1 MTKYSLLLLLSLF
14 SFLAKAQ
21 LSGSQLKNIS
31 GKTIQS
37 ESLFTNSDEPVVL
50 CFWATWCRPCL
61 QELEAINEEMGDW
74 QDEVK
79 FKMIAIS
86 IDNSRSSS
94 KVPALVKARDW
105 QFDIY
110 IDENS
115 DLKRALNV
123 SGVPFCCIIKSGEVV
138 WKHSG
143 YQPGSEALILEKL
156 TELSKE

>member
-1 MTKYSLLLLLSLF
+1 MTKYSLLLILNLF
-14 SFLAKAQ
+14 PLFTQAQ
-21 LSGSQLKNIS
+21 LSGSQLKDIH
-31 GKTIQS
+31 GKMIQS
-37 ESLFTNSDEPVVL
+37 ESLFTDIEEPVVL

-61 QELEAINEEMGDW
+61 RELEAINEAMDDW
-74 QDEVK
+74 QDEVQ

-86 IDNSRSSS
+86 IDNTRSSS

-105 QFDIY
+105 QFDVY

-123 SGVPFCCIIKSGEVV
+123 SGVPFCCIIKNGEVV

-143 YQPGSEALILEKL
+143 YQPGSEELIIEKL
-156 TELSKE
+156 TELSKK

>member
-1 MTKYSLLLLLSLF
+1 MTKYSLVLILSLF
-14 SFLAKAQ
+14 SLLTQAQ

-31 GKTIQS
+31 GKMIQS
-37 ESLFTNSDEPVVL
+37 ESLFTNSEEPVVL

-61 QELEAINEEMGDW
+61 QELEAINDEIDDW
-74 QDEVK
+74 QEEIR

-94 KVPALVKARDW
+94 KVSALVKARDW
-105 QFDIY
+105 QFDVY

-123 SGVPFCCIIKSGEVV
+123 SSIPFCCIIKNGEVI

-143 YQPGSEALILEKL
+143 YQPGSEELILEKL
-156 TELSKE
+156 TELSNK